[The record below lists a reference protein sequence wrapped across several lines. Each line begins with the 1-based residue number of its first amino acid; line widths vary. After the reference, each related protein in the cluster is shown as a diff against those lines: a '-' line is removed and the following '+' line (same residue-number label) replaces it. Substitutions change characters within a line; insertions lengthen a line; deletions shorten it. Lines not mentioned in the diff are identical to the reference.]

1 MSKKTELKPL
11 AAAVGV
17 ALAASVFTI
26 PAANAEENPFE
37 ITTLSSGY
45 MVAGSE
51 GSCGEGKCGEGKKPK
66 AAVAKEN
73 AAKAKPK
80 PKAAVV
86 KENAAKAK
94 PKPKAA
100 VENAVKAKPKPKE
113 GKCGS

>member
-51 GSCGEGKCGEGKKPK
+51 GSCGEGKCGEGKDK
-66 AAVAKEN
+66 AEGSCG
-73 AAKAKPK
+73 
-80 PKAAVV
+80 
-86 KENAAKAK
+86 
-94 PKPKAA
+94 
-100 VENAVKAKPKPKE
+100 E
-113 GKCGS
+113 GKCGEGKDKAEGSCGEGKCGEGKARRQLW

>member
-51 GSCGEGKCGEGKKPK
+51 GSCGEGKCGEGKDK
-66 AAVAKEN
+66 AEGSCGEGKCGEGKD
-73 AAKAKPK
+73 KAEGSCGEGKCGEGK
-80 PKAAVV
+80 DKA
-86 KENAAKAK
+86 EGSCG
-94 PKPKAA
+94 
-100 VENAVKAKPKPKE
+100 E